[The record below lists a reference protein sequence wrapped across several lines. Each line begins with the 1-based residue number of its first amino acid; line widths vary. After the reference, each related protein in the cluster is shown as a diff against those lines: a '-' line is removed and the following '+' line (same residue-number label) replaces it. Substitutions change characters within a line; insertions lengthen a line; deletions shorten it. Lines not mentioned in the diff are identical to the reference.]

1 MVRFSFFRRFWI
13 ISALAPPITASGFV
27 SLLRENA
34 RLHISGTPLAIPSS
48 CWLRPFANVE

>member
-1 MVRFSFFRRFWI
+1 MVRFSFSRRFCI
-13 ISALAPPITASGFV
+13 ISALAPPFTASGFV